1 MGGKKTVLKWKLMTH
16 AVESTKKNDDNSS
29 LISIIQ
35 IPESTERLKKKN
47 ILLCSALGNLS
58 SSERQEE
65 VLTGRNSLLNHK
77 NRHDKEKGFHFT
89 GGKFVFI

>member
-35 IPESTERLKKKN
+35 VPESTERLKKKTFFY
-47 ILLCSALGNLS
+47 AVRW
-58 SSERQEE
+58 E
-65 VLTGRNSLLNHK
+65 T
-77 NRHDKEKGFHFT
+77 
-89 GGKFVFI
+89 